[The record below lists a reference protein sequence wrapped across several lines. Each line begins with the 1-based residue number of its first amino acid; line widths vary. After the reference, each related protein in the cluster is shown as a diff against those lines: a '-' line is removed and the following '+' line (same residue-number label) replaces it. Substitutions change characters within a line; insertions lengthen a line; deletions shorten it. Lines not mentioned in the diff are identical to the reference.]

1 MIDPIYD
8 TYCSKTSL
16 SLTDFFVSPNIS
28 LTVNLVCVELSDVGV
43 SLELLLGER
52 EALRVVAVVG
62 AGNVLRH

>member
-1 MIDPIYD
+1 MQPANLKRVHFCFCVLIPQIA
-8 TYCSKTSL
+8 SN
-16 SLTDFFVSPNIS
+16 VS
-28 LTVNLVCVELSDVGV
+28 LTVNLVCVELPDVGV